1 MKTDK
6 IVDVNKT
13 LFKVYITDIDWDCF
27 KDELEGLP
35 SDMLAVVPAFDENT
49 LLEGELANF
58 LSDKFGFCVDGFK
71 VETIEEVTDKDEEV
85 GVIEFTPW

>member
-1 MKTDK
+1 MKTAK
-6 IVDVNKT
+6 IVDVTKT

-58 LSDKFGFCVDGFK
+58 LSDKFDFCVDGFK
-71 VETIEEVTDKDEEV
+71 VESIEEVKDEEA

>member
-1 MKTDK
+1 
-6 IVDVNKT
+6 
-13 LFKVYITDIDWDCF
+13 
-27 KDELEGLP
+27 
-35 SDMLAVVPAFDENT
+35 MLAVVPAFDEKT

-71 VETIEEVTDKDEEV
+71 VDTIEEVTDKDEEV

>member
-1 MKTDK
+1 MKTAK
-6 IVDVNKT
+6 IVDVTKT

-35 SDMLAVVPAFDENT
+35 SDMLAIVPAFSKKT
-49 LLEGELANF
+49 LLEGELADF
-58 LSDKFGFCVDGFK
+58 LSDEFGFCVDGFK
-71 VETIEEVTDKDEEV
+71 VDTIEEVKNKDEEV